1 MLVQLPAALTAV
13 LCPQARTLSGRSRVQ
28 GGFEDVFSLEVLGPV
43 LPHALHALTLVLGPA
58 QRGAFRALLSPHE
71 PSAAFNA
78 GPGPPQVRI
87 HLPRPCPG
95 MGRGN
100 RDLPLAGLGTEY
112 PGSAPG
118 GPGLIPLGRG
128 VMGAPQ
134 RDLLEPRA
142 LLTQIFILCVCLSFT
157 GGCAA
162 GPPPL
167 RAASQDFGSA
177 ESVSHPGKIVHPLA
191 GNEGLQLHMEGLGMV
206 LCGTGSPSWGC

>member
-1 MLVQLPAALTAV
+1 MSELLLRAALTAV

-95 MGRGN
+95 MGRAN
-100 RDLPLAGLGTEY
+100 RDLPLAGLGTRV
-112 PGSAPG
+112 PGIGSW
-118 GPGLIPLGRG
+118 GPGARPPPAMGSSPARSAGATGTPHTNIHSVCAFPSQEDVQQDLPACGLHPKTLDQLSQCPTLGKSSIR
-128 VMGAPQ
+128 
-134 RDLLEPRA
+134 LLEMKDYSY
-142 LLTQIFILCVCLSFT
+142 TWKV
-157 GGCAA
+157 
-162 GPPPL
+162 
-167 RAASQDFGSA
+167 
-177 ESVSHPGKIVHPLA
+177 
-191 GNEGLQLHMEGLGMV
+191 
-206 LCGTGSPSWGC
+206 